1 MVEKECNKCKGRGKI
16 PTLSSVLLFKPE
28 IERGDNSMTF
38 IKCSKCDGSGYVLEI
53 NDSLN

>member
-1 MVEKECNKCKGRGKI
+1 MVEKECNKCKGRGKL